1 MWLAV
6 VTYIKIFSEKYLA
19 AIQNYFK
26 TNTLLFL
33 YSQFKNVDVC
43 EEEGKKLWVYEFEF
57 SQIYALLIE

>member
-1 MWLAV
+1 MRLAV

-43 EEEGKKLWVYEFEF
+43 EEEGKKL
-57 SQIYALLIE
+57 